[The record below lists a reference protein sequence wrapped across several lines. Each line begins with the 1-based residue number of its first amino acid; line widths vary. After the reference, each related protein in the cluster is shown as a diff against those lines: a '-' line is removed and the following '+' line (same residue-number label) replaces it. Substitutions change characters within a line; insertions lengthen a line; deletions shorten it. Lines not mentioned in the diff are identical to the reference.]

1 MIVKFHPRGSGRG
14 SGPVDYLLGRD
25 RQREGATLDR
35 GDPAV
40 IMALIDSSP
49 FAKKYTSGVLSFAE
63 ADLPRETKDLLMSDF
78 ERMLLP
84 GLDADQYSCLW
95 VEHRDK
101 GRLELNFVI
110 PNIELTSGKRLQP
123 YYEKADKP
131 RVNAWKI
138 GVNAKHRFHDPDDP
152 IHRRELVTPR
162 HLPLDT
168 QKAARSLT
176 DGLLR
181 MAEAGN
187 ITNRD
192 SVVKALSSAGFE
204 VVRQTK
210 NSISIANPDGGRN
223 IRLKG
228 MIYEQNFRFGEGL
241 RGEIEAASSRY
252 REQSE
257 TRILEARAI
266 CARGIELKRGQNQKR
281 YRRPERDYEP
291 FGAEVMDLDRGDS
304 NYRFSLDSGR
314 PVVSGQ
320 PDSGEPR
327 SDKRTRTNLEIVT
340 ESNVRDST
348 TPEPTGRAFHPAT
361 ERLES
366 RSELDGRQAK
376 RDQIGEKIND
386 GIRVTV
392 TRICKSVSAAARAAT
407 NGIVEQ
413 LQGFAAHVHHYV
425 SRESGAQN
433 AGKELSRAGQQLGIA
448 TEQINDIANQIAMQ
462 RGRRNDRGLNR

>member
-49 FAKKYTSGVLSFAE
+49 YAKKYTSGVLSFAE
-63 ADLPRETKDLLMSDF
+63 ADLPRETKDKLMSDF
-78 ERMLLP
+78 EKMLLP

-138 GVNAKHRFHDPDDP
+138 GVNAEHQLHDPDDP

-162 HLPLDT
+162 NLPLDT
-168 QKAARSLT
+168 QKAAQALT
-176 DGLLR
+176 DGLLH
-181 MAEAGN
+181 MAAAGS
-187 ITNRD
+187 IANRD
-192 SVVKALSSAGFE
+192 SVVKTLSSAGFE

-210 NSISIANPDGGRN
+210 SSISIANPDGGRN

-228 MIYEQNFRFGEGL
+228 MIYEQNFRFGAQL

-257 TRILEARAI
+257 ARVREARAF
-266 CARGIELKRGQNQKR
+266 CAAGIELKRGQNQKR
-281 YRRPERDYEP
+281 YRRPKRDYEP
-291 FGAEVMDLDRGDS
+291 FSAQVMDLDRGNSD
-304 NYRFSLDSGR
+304 NRFWSDSGGALVAGQR
-314 PVVSGQ
+314 NSDQSTRNRESEGEFAGFGVSGSENPAQ
-320 PDSGEPR
+320 QLRGETPIVRPSTEKPR
-327 SDKRTRTNLEIVT
+327 GIWN
-340 ESNVRDST
+340 
-348 TPEPTGRAFHPAT
+348 GRADIHDFAGG
-361 ERLES
+361 
-366 RSELDGRQAK
+366 LD
-376 RDQIGEKIND
+376 D
-386 GIRVTV
+386 GIRATV
-392 TRICKSVSAAARAAT
+392 TKISDRINRTARAAT
-407 NGIVEQ
+407 RSICQHVQRFRAVLQIDTAGESPATAAGQRIERACGKIESIITAVEQ
-413 LQGFAAHVHHYV
+413 
-425 SRESGAQN
+425 
-433 AGKELSRAGQQLGIA
+433 IA
-448 TEQINDIANQIAMQ
+448 RSKT
-462 RGRRNDRGLNR
+462 RGMHR

>member
-49 FAKKYTSGVLSFAE
+49 YAKKYTSGVLSFAE
-63 ADLPRETKDLLMSDF
+63 ADLPRETKDKLMFDF
-78 ERMLLP
+78 EKMLLP

-138 GVNAKHRFHDPDDP
+138 GVNAEHQLHDPDDP

-162 HLPLDT
+162 NLPLDT
-168 QKAARSLT
+168 QKAAQALT
-176 DGLLR
+176 DGLLH
-181 MAEAGN
+181 MAAAGS

-192 SVVKALSSAGFE
+192 SVVKTLSSAGFE

-210 NSISIANPDGGRN
+210 NSVSIANPDGGRN

-228 MIYEQNFRFGEGL
+228 MIYEQNFRFGAQL

-257 TRILEARAI
+257 ARVREARAF
-266 CARGIELKRGQNQKR
+266 CAAGIELKRGQNQKR
-281 YRRPERDYEP
+281 YKRPKRDYEP
-291 FGAEVMDLDRGDS
+291 FGAQVMDLDRGDS
-304 NYRFSLDSGR
+304 NNRFWSDSGGALVAGQRNPDQSTRDRESAGKSAGFGIAGIENSAQQLQQAVVR
-314 PVVSGQ
+314 PDRRDRAELSGRLQ
-320 PDSGEPR
+320 DFEGVLNDRIRATVTKISDRINRTARTATRAICEHVHRFRAVLQNDTAGE
-327 SDKRTRTNLEIVT
+327 S
-340 ESNVRDST
+340 
-348 TPEPTGRAFHPAT
+348 PAT
-361 ERLES
+361 AAGQRIERACEQISGVTALIEDRS
-366 RSELDGRQAK
+366 RSQ
-376 RDQIGEKIND
+376 
-386 GIRVTV
+386 
-392 TRICKSVSAAARAAT
+392 
-407 NGIVEQ
+407 
-413 LQGFAAHVHHYV
+413 
-425 SRESGAQN
+425 SRGMH
-433 AGKELSRAGQQLGIA
+433 R
-448 TEQINDIANQIAMQ
+448 
-462 RGRRNDRGLNR
+462 

>member
-49 FAKKYTSGVLSFAE
+49 YAKKYTSGVLSFAE
-63 ADLPRETKDLLMSDF
+63 ADLPRETKDKLMSDF
-78 ERMLLP
+78 EKMLLP

-123 YYEKADKP
+123 YYDKADKP

-138 GVNAKHRFHDPDDP
+138 GVNAEHRLHDPDDP

-162 HLPLDT
+162 NLPLDT
-168 QKAARSLT
+168 QKAAQMLT
-176 DGLLR
+176 DGLLQ
-181 MAEAGN
+181 MAAAGSV
-187 ITNRD
+187 TNRE

-228 MIYEQNFRFGEGL
+228 LIYEQDFRFGEGL
-241 RGEIEAASSRY
+241 RGEIEAASQRY

-257 TRILEARAI
+257 TRIREAREV
-266 CARGIELKRGQNQKR
+266 CSRGIDLKRGQNQKR
-281 YRRPERDYEP
+281 YKRSERDYEP
-291 FGAEVMDLDRGDS
+291 FSSQVMDLGRGDP
-304 NYRFSLDSGR
+304 NHRFWSDSGGSLVAGQR
-314 PVVSGQ
+314 NSDQSTRNRESEGEFAGFGVSGSENPAQ
-320 PDSGEPR
+320 LLRGETP
-327 SDKRTRTNLEIVT
+327 IVRPSAEKT
-340 ESNVRDST
+340 GGIWD
-348 TPEPTGRAFHPAT
+348 GRADIHDFSGG
-361 ERLES
+361 L
-366 RSELDGRQAK
+366 
-376 RDQIGEKIND
+376 ND
-386 GIRVTV
+386 RIRATV
-392 TRICKSVSAAARAAT
+392 TKISDRINRTARAAT
-407 NGIVEQ
+407 RGICEHVQRFRAVLQNDTAGKRSIENECAAVDRACGKIESVIAAVEQ
-413 LQGFAAHVHHYV
+413 
-425 SRESGAQN
+425 
-433 AGKELSRAGQQLGIA
+433 IA
-448 TEQINDIANQIAMQ
+448 RSKT
-462 RGRRNDRGLNR
+462 RGMHR

>member
-49 FAKKYTSGVLSFAE
+49 YAKKYTSGVLSFAE
-63 ADLPRETKDLLMSDF
+63 ADLPRETKDKLMSDF
-78 ERMLLP
+78 EKMLLP

-123 YYEKADKP
+123 YYEQADKP

-138 GVNAKHRFHDPDDP
+138 GVNAEHRLHDPDDP

-168 QKAARSLT
+168 QKAAQALT
-176 DGLLR
+176 DGLLH
-181 MAEAGN
+181 MAAAGS

-192 SVVKALSSAGFE
+192 DVVKTLSSAGFE

-241 RGEIEAASSRY
+241 RGEIEAASGRY

-257 TRILEARAI
+257 TRIREAREV

-281 YRRPERDYEP
+281 HKRPERDYEP
-291 FGAEVMDLDRGDS
+291 FSAQVMDLDRGDS
-304 NYRFSLDSGR
+304 DNRFWSDSGGALVAGQR
-314 PVVSGQ
+314 NPDQSTRDRESAGEFAGFGVSGGENSAQ
-320 PDSGEPR
+320 KLQRAALRPDRRGREPAEISG
-327 SDKRTRTNLEIVT
+327 
-340 ESNVRDST
+340 
-348 TPEPTGRAFHPAT
+348 
-361 ERLES
+361 RLQDFEGA
-366 RSELDGRQAK
+366 LN
-376 RDQIGEKIND
+376 ND
-386 GIRVTV
+386 GIRDTV
-392 TRICKSVSAAARAAT
+392 TKISDRINRTARAAARAICEHVHRFRAVLQNDTAGESPAT
-407 NGIVEQ
+407 AAGQRIERACGKIESIITAVEQ
-413 LQGFAAHVHHYV
+413 
-425 SRESGAQN
+425 
-433 AGKELSRAGQQLGIA
+433 IA
-448 TEQINDIANQIAMQ
+448 RSKT
-462 RGRRNDRGLNR
+462 RGMHR

>member
-49 FAKKYTSGVLSFAE
+49 YAKKYTSGVLSFAE
-63 ADLPRETKDLLMSDF
+63 ADLPRETKDKLMSDF
-78 ERMLLP
+78 EKMLLP

-138 GVNAKHRFHDPDDP
+138 GVNAEHRLHDPDDP

-162 HLPLDT
+162 NLPLDT
-168 QKAARSLT
+168 QKAAQVLT

-181 MAEAGN
+181 LAEAGS

-192 SVVKALSSAGFE
+192 SVVKTLSSAGFE

-228 MIYEQNFRFGEGL
+228 MIYEQNFRFGTEL

-252 REQSE
+252 REQSD
-257 TRILEARAI
+257 TRVREAREV
-266 CARGIELKRGQNQKR
+266 CSRGIELKRGQNQKR

-291 FGAEVMDLDRGDS
+291 LGAQVMDLDRGDS
-304 NYRFSLDSGR
+304 NNRFWSDSGGALVAGQRNPDQSTRDRESAGKSAGFGVAGSENSAQQLQPAVVR
-314 PVVSGQ
+314 P
-320 PDSGEPR
+320 DR
-327 SDKRTRTNLEIVT
+327 
-340 ESNVRDST
+340 RDSA
-348 TPEPTGRAFHPAT
+348 ELSGWLQDFEGVLDDRIRA
-361 ERLES
+361 
-366 RSELDGRQAK
+366 
-376 RDQIGEKIND
+376 
-386 GIRVTV
+386 TV
-392 TRICKSVSAAARAAT
+392 TKISDRINRTARAAT
-407 NGIVEQ
+407 RAICE
-413 LQGFAAHVHHYV
+413 HVHRLRAV
-425 SRESGAQN
+425 LQNDTAGESPAT
-433 AGKELSRAGQQLGIA
+433 AAGQRIERA
-448 TEQINDIANQIAMQ
+448 CEQISGVTALIEDRSRSQS
-462 RGRRNDRGLNR
+462 RGLHR

>member
-49 FAKKYTSGVLSFAE
+49 YAKKYTSGVLSFAE
-63 ADLPRETKDLLMSDF
+63 ADLPRETKDKLMSDF
-78 ERMLLP
+78 EKMLLP

-138 GVNAKHRFHDPDDP
+138 GVNAEHQLHDPDDP

-162 HLPLDT
+162 NLPLDT
-168 QKAARSLT
+168 QKAAQALT
-176 DGLLR
+176 DGLLH
-181 MAEAGN
+181 MAAAGS
-187 ITNRD
+187 IANRD
-192 SVVKALSSAGFE
+192 SVVKTLSSAGFE

-210 NSISIANPDGGRN
+210 SSISIANPDGGRN

-228 MIYEQNFRFGEGL
+228 MIYEQNFRFGAQL

-257 TRILEARAI
+257 ARVREARAF
-266 CARGIELKRGQNQKR
+266 CAAGIELKRGQNQKR
-281 YRRPERDYEP
+281 YRRPKRDYEP
-291 FGAEVMDLDRGDS
+291 FSAQVMDLDRGNSD
-304 NYRFSLDSGR
+304 NRFWSDSGGALVAGQR
-314 PVVSGQ
+314 NPDQSTRDRESAGEFAGFGVSG
-320 PDSGEPR
+320 GENPAQQLRGETPIVRPSTEKPR
-327 SDKRTRTNLEIVT
+327 GIWN
-340 ESNVRDST
+340 
-348 TPEPTGRAFHPAT
+348 GRADIHDFAGG
-361 ERLES
+361 
-366 RSELDGRQAK
+366 LD
-376 RDQIGEKIND
+376 D
-386 GIRVTV
+386 GIRATV
-392 TRICKSVSAAARAAT
+392 TKISDRINRTARAAT
-407 NGIVEQ
+407 RSICQHVQRFRAVLQNDTAGESPATAAGQRIERACGKIESIITAVEQ
-413 LQGFAAHVHHYV
+413 
-425 SRESGAQN
+425 
-433 AGKELSRAGQQLGIA
+433 IA
-448 TEQINDIANQIAMQ
+448 RSKT
-462 RGRRNDRGLNR
+462 RGMHR

>member
-49 FAKKYTSGVLSFAE
+49 YAKKYTSGVLSFAE
-63 ADLPRETKDLLMSDF
+63 ADLPRETKDKLMSDF
-78 ERMLLP
+78 EKMLLP

-138 GVNAKHRFHDPDDP
+138 GVNAEHRLHDPDDP

-162 HLPLDT
+162 NLPLDT
-168 QKAARSLT
+168 QKAAQALT
-176 DGLLR
+176 DGLLH
-181 MAEAGN
+181 MAAAGS

-192 SVVKALSSAGFE
+192 DVVKTLSSAGFE

-228 MIYEQNFRFGEGL
+228 MIYEQNFRFGAEL

-252 REQSE
+252 RAQSE
-257 TRILEARAI
+257 KRIREAREV
-266 CARGIELKRGQNQKR
+266 CTRGIELKRGQNQKR
-281 YRRPERDYEP
+281 HKRPESTHEP
-291 FGAEVMDLDRGDS
+291 FSAQVMDLDRGDS
-304 NYRFSLDSGR
+304 NNRFWSDSGGALVAGQR
-314 PVVSGQ
+314 NPDQSTRDRESAGKSAGFGVSG
-320 PDSGEPR
+320 GENSVLHLWEAATAMR
-327 SDKRTRTNLEIVT
+327 QGSARAGG
-340 ESNVRDST
+340 VR
-348 TPEPTGRAFHPAT
+348 PEQRALHDFA
-361 ERLES
+361 EV
-366 RSELDGRQAK
+366 LD
-376 RDQIGEKIND
+376 D
-386 GIRVTV
+386 GIRATV
-392 TRICKSVSAAARAAT
+392 TKISDRINRTARAAT
-407 NGIVEQ
+407 RSICEHIHRFRAV
-413 LQGFAAHVHHYV
+413 LQNDTAG
-425 SRESGAQN
+425 ESPAT
-433 AGKELSRAGQQLGIA
+433 AAGQRIERA
-448 TEQINDIANQIAMQ
+448 CEQISGVTALIEDRSRSQS
-462 RGRRNDRGLNR
+462 RGLHR

>member
-49 FAKKYTSGVLSFAE
+49 YAKKYTSGVLSFAE
-63 ADLPRETKDLLMSDF
+63 ADLPRETKDKLMSDF
-78 ERMLLP
+78 EKMLLP

-138 GVNAKHRFHDPDDP
+138 GVNAEHQLHDPDDP

-162 HLPLDT
+162 NLPLDT
-168 QKAARSLT
+168 QKAAQALT
-176 DGLLR
+176 DGLLH
-181 MAEAGN
+181 MAAAGS

-192 SVVKALSSAGFE
+192 SVVKTLSSAGFE

-228 MIYEQNFRFGEGL
+228 MIYEQNFRFGAEL

-257 TRILEARAI
+257 ARVREARAF
-266 CARGIELKRGQNQKR
+266 CAAGIELKRGQNQKR
-281 YRRPERDYEP
+281 YKRPKRDYEP

-304 NYRFSLDSGR
+304 NNRFWSDSGGSLVAGGENSFEHAANRGAGENIAGLGGSGRENPVPNMREAESAMRESAARAGRVR
-314 PVVSGQ
+314 PEQ
-320 PDSGEPR
+320 
-327 SDKRTRTNLEIVT
+327 RTLHDFAGV
-340 ESNVRDST
+340 
-348 TPEPTGRAFHPAT
+348 
-361 ERLES
+361 
-366 RSELDGRQAK
+366 LD
-376 RDQIGEKIND
+376 D
-386 GIRVTV
+386 GIRATV
-392 TRICKSVSAAARAAT
+392 TKISDRINRTARAAT
-407 NGIVEQ
+407 RGIFQHVQ
-413 LQGFAAHVHHYV
+413 RFRAVLQNDTAG
-425 SRESGAQN
+425 ESPAT
-433 AGKELSRAGQQLGIA
+433 AAGQRIERA
-448 TEQINDIANQIAMQ
+448 CEQISGVIALIEERSRSQS
-462 RGRRNDRGLNR
+462 RGMHR